1 MATPLRLINEAR
13 LARDSEIPMPKIL
26 EKTAQW
32 DGVKVGH
39 YRIQPGV
46 LPPRVHK
53 THEVFV
59 PLAGAVTI
67 EGSGQDGAPASR
79 RRVPGDISVTPA
91 GIKYS
96 AHWEEELDYV
106 TVFLTEDFL
115 KRSTIDFEANRNA
128 RIVLS
133 CGPQDALVRS
143 IGQALGSEL
152 DAGMPTGKLYAES
165 LVNTLAVHLLR
176 HYSTDSL
183 IPDIQFGG
191 LPTHKLRR
199 VTEFVEENLE
209 RDLSLAEIAQA
220 AELSPFHFARSFKQ
234 TTGLTPIQFLMQR
247 RVEHAKRLL
256 ASDDLPLV
264 EVGLRAGFKNQSH
277 FTTLFRKLTTMTPK
291 AYRDAALR

>member
-13 LARDSEIPMPKIL
+13 LAQSSNDLLPKLL
-26 EKTAQW
+26 EKTTQW
-32 DGVKVGH
+32 EGVKIGH
-39 YRIQPGV
+39 YRLGPGEV
-46 LPPRVHK
+46 PPRVHK

-67 EGSGQDGAPASR
+67 EGDERDGAPVRR
-79 RRVPGDISVTPA
+79 RRVPGEISVTPA
-91 GIKYS
+91 GIRYS
-96 AHWEEELDYV
+96 ARWEEELDYL
-106 TVFLTEDFL
+106 TVLMTEDFL
-115 KRSTIDFEANRNA
+115 KRSTIDFEANRNS

-143 IGQALGSEL
+143 IGQALASEL
-152 DAGMPTGKLYAES
+152 DSDLPAGKLYVES

-191 LPTHKLRR
+191 LPPHKLRR
-199 VTEFVEENLE
+199 VSDFVEENLG

-234 TTGLTPIQFLMQR
+234 ATGMTPIQFLMQR
-247 RVEHAKRLL
+247 RIEQAKNLLIEDELPIVEI
-256 ASDDLPLV
+256 
-264 EVGLRAGFKNQSH
+264 GLRVGFKNQSH
-277 FTTLFRKLTTMTPK
+277 FTTLFRRLTTMTPK
-291 AYRDAALR
+291 AYRDVAHR